1 MAFAVI
7 AVGTWWLD
15 GWSRH
20 GDLLG
25 KLVGTSIVVLVST
38 LVVATLQLVA
48 RPRSRGAFALLV
60 VAVVSG
66 LGVDALALAKIWS
79 VAPVEGDTASATG
92 SAGARLMLVLG
103 IVGVLA
109 YLLTPLVDRLE
120 PFLQYPVSGL

>member
-1 MAFAVI
+1 M
-7 AVGTWWLD
+7 
-15 GWSRH
+15 
-20 GDLLG
+20 
-25 KLVGTSIVVLVST
+25 
-38 LVVATLQLVA
+38 
-48 RPRSRGAFALLV
+48 LLV

-66 LGVDALALAKIWS
+66 LGVDAIALAKIWS

-120 PFLQYPVSGL
+120 PFLQYPRRSSVSGL